1 MEFEELV
8 GKTIYKWSINNDND
22 ILNLYATNGKVY
34 SLYHDQNCCES
45 VSIED
50 INGDL
55 DDLLDTPILMAEES
69 SNDDSSGEYESATWT
84 FYRLATVKGYI
95 TIRWLGV
102 SNGYYSESVSFSESD
117 DISEYRDYKLNKL
130 I

>member
-1 MEFEELV
+1 MRFEELV

-34 SLYHDQNCCES
+34 SLYHYQDCCES

-69 SNDDSSGEYESATWT
+69 SNDDSSGHYESATWT

>member
-1 MEFEELV
+1 
-8 GKTIYKWSINNDND
+8 
-22 ILNLYATNGKVY
+22 
-34 SLYHDQNCCES
+34 
-45 VSIED
+45 
-50 INGDL
+50 
-55 DDLLDTPILMAEES
+55 MAEES
-69 SNDDSSGEYESATWT
+69 SNNDSSGEYESATWT